1 MAVVAILHYIFC
13 RTLLSIARRYYKNKY
28 CRKFAMYVDS
38 VSLTLEL
45 VKLTNEAYIDFL
57 LGAIMALSSIMQ
69 E

>member
-13 RTLLSIARRYYKNKY
+13 RTLLSIARRNYKNKY
-28 CRKFAMYVDS
+28 CRKFAMYIETVN
-38 VSLTLEL
+38 LTLEL

>member
-13 RTLLSIARRYYKNKY
+13 LTLLSIARRNYKNKY
-28 CRKFAMYVDS
+28 CRKFAMYVET

-57 LGAIMALSSIMQ
+57 LGTIMAVSQIM
-69 E
+69 EE

>member
-13 RTLLSIARRYYKNKY
+13 LTLLSIARRNYKNKY
-28 CRKFAMYVDS
+28 CRKVAMYVDKIN
-38 VSLTLEL
+38 LTLEL